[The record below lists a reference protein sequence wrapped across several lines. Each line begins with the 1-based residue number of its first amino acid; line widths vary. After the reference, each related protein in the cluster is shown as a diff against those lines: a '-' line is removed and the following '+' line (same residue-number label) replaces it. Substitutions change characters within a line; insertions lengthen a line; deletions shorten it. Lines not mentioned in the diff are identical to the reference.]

1 MDFAKNLRMIRQAR
15 GLTQKEL
22 GDQLLVTKT
31 TIYNWER
38 GSREPRLSLLE
49 DIADVLKVSV
59 KDLLGLK

>member
-22 GDQLLVTKT
+22 GDQLLVTIT
-31 TIYNWER
+31 TISNWETGR
-38 GSREPRLSLLE
+38 REPRLSLLE

-59 KDLLGLK
+59 KDLLGL

>member
-22 GDQLLVTKT
+22 GDQLLVTIT
-31 TIYNWER
+31 TISNWETGR
-38 GSREPRLSLLE
+38 REPKLGLLE

-59 KDLLGLK
+59 KDLLGL

>member
-1 MDFAKNLRMIRQAR
+1 MDFARNLRMIRQAR

-22 GDQLLVTKT
+22 GEQLLVTTT
-31 TIYNWER
+31 TIYNWECGR
-38 GSREPRLSLLE
+38 REPRLSLLE

>member
-1 MDFAKNLRMIRQAR
+1 MIRQAR

-22 GDQLLVTKT
+22 GEQLLVTTT

-49 DIADVLKVSV
+49 DIADVLDVSV